1 MIRLNA
7 EHGFTLVE
15 LLVTMAIA
23 MVVFG
28 ATLTLFEVFQRDN
41 SVDLLRNEVQ
51 DNARTAA
58 DRLARQLRNVA
69 APSTGAAGALEQKE
83 PFSITF
89 QTIDS
94 SSLNG
99 GGNPT
104 HAMRVRY
111 CLNDSNPEN
120 EVLWMQVERWPG
132 EKAPAVP
139 TATACP
145 DLSATDFETNT
156 QVVNH
161 VTNKIGGR
169 TDRPVFTYS
178 AEGIPQTTS
187 VEMNLFLNPNPAQA
201 HPGETQLTT
210 ATALRNANRPPTA
223 KLKWTL
229 VPPNHVFLNATE
241 SSNPDGLALTYKWWK
256 DSVLQTATGPEW
268 ETGEESPGT
277 HTYELEITDPSGLAD
292 KAKETV
298 TVP

>member
-1 MIRLNA
+1 MTRVNA

-15 LLVTMAIA
+15 LLVTMALA
-23 MVVFG
+23 MIVFG
-28 ATLTLFEVFQRDN
+28 ATLAVLEVFQRDN
-41 SVDLLRNEVQ
+41 VVALQRNEVQ

-69 APSTGAAGALEQKE
+69 APTTGAAGALEQKE
-83 PFSITF
+83 PYSIVF
-89 QTIDS
+89 QTIDATS
-94 SSLNG
+94 ANG

-111 CLNDSNPEN
+111 CLNDSSSEN
-120 EVLWMQVERWPG
+120 EVLWMQVKRWSG
-132 EKAPAVP
+132 ETAPAVP

-161 VTNKIGGR
+161 VTNEIDGKNR
-169 TDRPVFTYS
+169 SVFTYS

-187 VEMNLFLNPNPAQA
+187 VEMNLYLNLNPAQA

-210 ATALRNANRPPTA
+210 GVSLRNANRPPTA
-223 KLKWTL
+223 KIKWTL
-229 VPPNHVFLNATE
+229 VPPKHIFLNSTA

-256 DSVLQTATGPEW
+256 DGVLQTATGPEW
-268 ETGEESPGT
+268 ETGEESKGT
-277 HTYELEITDPSGLAD
+277 HTYELEIIDPSGLSS
-292 KAKETV
+292 KAEETV

>member
-1 MIRLNA
+1 MRRVNA

-23 MVVFG
+23 TIVFG
-28 ATLTLFEVFQRDN
+28 ATLTVLDVFQRDN
-41 SVDLLRNEVQ
+41 VVALQRNEVQ
-51 DNARTAA
+51 DNARTVA

-83 PFSITF
+83 PFSIVF

-94 SSLNG
+94 TSASS
-99 GGNPT
+99 NPT

-111 CLNDSNPEN
+111 CLNDSSPEN
-120 EVLWMQVERWPG
+120 EVLWMQVKRWSE

-145 DLSATDFETNT
+145 DPSATDFETST

-187 VEMNLFLNPNPAQA
+187 VEMNLYLNLNPAQA

-210 ATALRNANRPPTA
+210 GVALRNANRPPTA
-223 KLKWTL
+223 KIKWTL
-229 VPPNHVFLNATE
+229 VNKHVFLNATA

-256 DSVLQTATGPEW
+256 DGVLQPASVPEW
-268 ETGEESPGT
+268 ETSEESTGT

-292 KAKETV
+292 KTKETV
-298 TVP
+298 TIP